1 MGIGE
6 LLRVMEEKGASD
18 LYLKADTPP
27 TYRIEGETCFVGE
40 KINETQLGE
49 LANSI
54 MNEEQRRTFSQ
65 THEMNLAYAIP
76 GVGRYRCNLY
86 YQRGSVGIVFRRV
99 KLNIPSVE
107 ELNLPTVLNDL
118 ALEPRGLILVTGAT
132 GSGKSTTL
140 AAMID
145 YRNTLKSGHI
155 ISIEDP
161 IEFVHYDK
169 KSIIS
174 QREVG
179 IDTESFAEALKNTL
193 RQAPDVILIGEMR
206 DIESVSS
213 AIYFAETG
221 HLVMSTLHSTNAN
234 QTIERILQFYPSSV
248 HEQILLQLSFN
259 LRAIISQRLLPRKG
273 GLPRNGK
280 GRIVAVE
287 VMIATPRIKNLI
299 LKGEIGKI
307 KDAIEAGTQ
316 EGMQTFDQSLHTLFN
331 QELVSLE
338 DALVYADSPN
348 DLKMRI
354 KGLKASGG

>member
-1 MGIGE
+1 MTIGE

-18 LYLKADTPP
+18 LYLKTDTPP
-27 TYRIEGETCFVGE
+27 TYRIEGKTYSIGE
-40 KINETQLGE
+40 KFNETQLEE

-54 MNEEQRRTFSQ
+54 MNEGQRRTFAQ

-86 YQRGSVGIVFRRV
+86 YQRGSPAIVFRRV
-99 KLNIPSVE
+99 KLDIPLIE
-107 ELNLPTVLNDL
+107 ELNLPSILNDL

-140 AAMID
+140 AAMIGH
-145 YRNTLKSGHI
+145 RNTLKEGHI
-155 ISIEDP
+155 ITIEDP
-161 IEFVHYDK
+161 IEFIHYDK
-169 KSIIS
+169 KSLVS

-206 DIESVSS
+206 DTESVSS

-234 QTIERILQFYPSSV
+234 QTIERILQFYPSDL
-248 HEQILLQLSFN
+248 HDQILLQLSFN
-259 LRAIISQRLLPRKG
+259 LRAIISQRLLPKAD
-273 GLPRNGK
+273 GK

-287 VMIATPRIKNLI
+287 IMLSSPRIKELI
-299 LKGEIGKI
+299 RKGEIGKI
-307 KDAIEAGTQ
+307 KEAIAGGTQ
-316 EGMQTFDQSLHTLFN
+316 EGMQTFDQSLYSLYQQGLIT
-331 QELVSLE
+331 LE
-338 DALVYADSPN
+338 DALAAADSPH
-348 DLKMRI
+348 DLKMRV
-354 KGLKASGG
+354 KGLKASG

>member
-1 MGIGE
+1 MTIGE

-27 TYRIEGETCFVGE
+27 TYRIEGETYSIGE
-40 KINETQLGE
+40 KLNETELAE

-54 MNEEQRRTFSQ
+54 MTEEQRRTFAQ

-99 KLNIPSVE
+99 KLEIPTIE
-107 ELNLPTVLNDL
+107 ELNLPPILNDL
-118 ALEPRGLILVTGAT
+118 ALEIRGLILVTGAT

-140 AAMID
+140 AAMIGH
-145 YRNTLKSGHI
+145 RNVLKSGHI
-155 ISIEDP
+155 ITIEDP
-161 IEFVHYDK
+161 IEFIHYDK
-169 KSIIS
+169 KSIVS

-179 IDTESFAEALKNTL
+179 IDTESFSEALKNTL

-206 DIESVSS
+206 DTESVSS

-234 QTIERILQFYPSSV
+234 QTLERILQFYPRGM
-248 HEQILLQLSFN
+248 HEQILLQLSLN
-259 LRAIISQRLLPRKG
+259 LRAIISQRLLPKAD
-273 GLPRNGK
+273 GK

-287 VMIATPRIKNLI
+287 IMLSTPRIKNLI
-299 LKGEIGKI
+299 RKGEIGKI

-316 EGMQTFDQSLHTLFN
+316 EGMQSFDQSLYNLYQ
-331 QELVSLE
+331 QELITLD
-338 DALVYADSPN
+338 DALTAADSPH

-354 KGLKASGG
+354 KGLKATG

>member
-1 MGIGE
+1 MTISE
-6 LLRVMEEKGASD
+6 LLRIMNEKSASD

-27 TYRIEGETCFVGE
+27 TYRVEGETYSLGE
-40 KINETQLGE
+40 KLNETEIGE
-49 LANSI
+49 LANSL

-86 YQRGSVGIVFRRV
+86 YQRGSVGIVFRQV
-99 KLNIPSVE
+99 MLKIPSIE
-107 ELNLPTVLNDL
+107 ELNLPSILNDL
-118 ALEPRGLILVTGAT
+118 VLAPRGLILVTGAT

-140 AAMID
+140 AAMLG
-145 YRNTLKSGHI
+145 YRNLIKTGHI
-155 ISIEDP
+155 ITIEDP
-161 IEFVHYDK
+161 IEFMHYDK
-169 KSIIS
+169 KSIVS

-206 DIESVSS
+206 DTESVSS

-234 QTIERILQFYPSSV
+234 QTLERILQFYPKGV

-259 LRAIISQRLLPRKG
+259 LRAIISQRLLPKAD
-273 GLPRNGK
+273 GK

-287 VMIATPRIKNLI
+287 IMLSTPRIKNLI
-299 LKGEIGKI
+299 RKGEIEKI
-307 KDAIEAGTQ
+307 KDTIASGTQ
-316 EGMQTFDQSLHTLFN
+316 EGMQTFDQSLYNLYQ
-331 QELVSLE
+331 QELITLD
-338 DALVYADSPN
+338 DALTAADSPH
-348 DLKMRI
+348 DLKMQI
-354 KGLKASGG
+354 KGLKIGG

>member
-1 MGIGE
+1 MTMSE
-6 LLRVMEEKGASD
+6 LLRIMEEKGASD

-27 TYRIEGETCFVGE
+27 TYRIEGETYSMGE
-40 KINETQLGE
+40 KLNETQMAE

-54 MNEEQRRTFSQ
+54 MNEEQRRNFSQ

-99 KLNIPSVE
+99 KLDIPVITD
-107 ELNLPTVLNDL
+107 LNLPPILNDL

-145 YRNTLKSGHI
+145 YRNAQKTGHI
-155 ISIEDP
+155 ITIEDP
-161 IEFVHYDK
+161 VEFVHNDK
-169 KSIIS
+169 KSIVS

-179 IDTESFAEALKNTL
+179 IDTESFEAALKNTL

-206 DIESVSS
+206 DTESVSS

-234 QTIERILQFYPSSV
+234 QTLERILQFYPSSF

-259 LRAIISQRLLPRKG
+259 LRGIISQRLLPKAD
-273 GLPRNGK
+273 GK

-287 VMIATPRIKNLI
+287 IMLSTPRIKNLI
-299 LKGEIGKI
+299 RKGEIGGI
-307 KDAIEAGTQ
+307 KDAIASGTQ
-316 EGMQTFDQSLHTLFN
+316 EGMQTFDQSLYQLYQQGLVTLD
-331 QELVSLE
+331 
-338 DALVYADSPN
+338 DALTAADSPN

-354 KGLKASGG
+354 KGLTSSG

>member
-1 MGIGE
+1 MSIGE

-27 TYRIEGETCFVGE
+27 TYRIEGETCFIGE
-40 KINETQLGE
+40 KINEIELGE

-54 MNEEQRRTFSQ
+54 MNEGQRRTFSQ

-86 YQRGSVGIVFRRV
+86 HQRGSVGIVFRRV
-99 KLNIPSVE
+99 KLIVPSVA

-118 ALEPRGLILVTGAT
+118 VLEPRGLILVTGAT

-140 AAMID
+140 AAMLD

-259 LRAIISQRLLPRKG
+259 LRAIISQRLLPRK
-273 GLPRNGK
+273 NGK

-287 VMIATPRIKNLI
+287 VMVNTPRIKNLI

-307 KDAIEAGTQ
+307 KDAIEAGRQ
-316 EGMQTFDQSLHTLFN
+316 EGMQTFDQSLHVLYQ

-338 DALVYADSPN
+338 DAMIYADSPN

>member
-1 MGIGE
+1 MSIGE
-6 LLRVMEEKGASD
+6 LLRVMEEKCASD

-27 TYRIEGETCFVGE
+27 TYRIEGETCFIGE
-40 KINETQLGE
+40 KLNEVELSE

-99 KLNIPSVE
+99 KLDIPSVE

-206 DIESVSS
+206 DVESVSS

-259 LRAIISQRLLPRKG
+259 LRAIISQRLLPRKDG
-273 GLPRNGK
+273 Q

-287 VMIATPRIKNLI
+287 VMMATPRIKSLI

-316 EGMQTFDQSLHTLFN
+316 EGMQTFDQSLHTLYQ
-331 QELVSLE
+331 QELISLE
-338 DALVYADSPN
+338 DAMSYADSPN

-354 KGLKASGG
+354 KGLRTSGG